1 MTPEKEQKKGGSRLA
16 GPAAAEGGKRPR
28 KKLTPRQKAAR
39 AAYITVTVLAAIV
52 VAVFAV
58 SRLLFIKPDI
68 SQSGGRPETP
78 TESGGTET
86 ETPSVYGS
94 GRKEDFFTF
103 LVIGRDTG
111 GGGNTDTILL
121 AAYDVPNQALNVM
134 SIPRDTMVNVSWDI
148 KRINSVYNY
157 AGGGEEG
164 IEALDREISQL
175 VGFVPDFQVVVEWE
189 AVGELVDAI
198 DGVWFDV
205 PRNMNYDDPT
215 QDLHIHLQKGYQ
227 LLDGEAA
234 MGVIRYRHDNDS
246 RYGYADGDLG
256 RIKTQQA
263 FLKAVV
269 EQCLQIENVARIQ
282 QLAEVFNKNVTTNLS
297 IQNLFW
303 FGQQAIFGGL
313 EMENVNFVTMPC
325 TNKSV
330 WSRSVGNMQSYVV
343 PNTGEL
349 VDLVNE
355 CFNPYLEDLSSKELD
370 IMYVNA
376 DGTIGS
382 STGHLEDTTHN
393 GAWIAHQSAPEETEP
408 PEETELPEESALPE
422 ETETAA
428 PGETAAPEET
438 APPTDTEPP
447 EASATPS
454 PAPGE
459 DGGESTAQ
467 PSEAPEASETPGAQP
482 SETPSATPTPAPESS
497 DPDAPPEGIPIL

>member
-1 MTPEKEQKKGGSRLA
+1 MTPEKEHKKGGSRLA
-16 GPAAAEGGKRPR
+16 GSSPERRAKKPR
-28 KKLTPRQKAAR
+28 KPLTSKQKALR

-52 VAVFAV
+52 VVVFAV
-58 SRLLFIKPDI
+58 SKLLFIKPEV
-68 SQSGGRPETP
+68 SPSGELPQVP
-78 TESGGTET
+78 AESGSLET

-121 AAYDVPNQALNVM
+121 AAYDVPNQKLNVM
-134 SIPRDTMVNVSWDI
+134 SVPRDTMVNVSWDI
-148 KRINSVYNY
+148 KRINSVYNMY
-157 AGGGEEG
+157 GGGDDG
-164 IEALDREISQL
+164 IEALDQEISQL
-175 VGFVPDFQVVVEWE
+175 VGFVPDFQVVVEWD

-198 DGVWFDV
+198 GGVWFDV

-215 QDLHIHLQKGYQ
+215 QDLHIHINKGYQ

-234 MGVIRYRHDNDS
+234 MGVIRYRHDNDM

-269 EQCLQIENVARIQ
+269 EQCLKIENVARIR
-282 QLAEVFNKNVTTNLS
+282 QLAEVFNKNVTTNLTV
-297 IQNLFW
+297 QNLLW

-330 WSRSVGNMQSYVV
+330 WSRSIGGMLSYVV
-343 PNTGEL
+343 PNTDEL

-370 IMYVNA
+370 IMYVNS

-393 GAWIAHQSAPEETEP
+393 GRVHSQPSQSTTTPTPVESETP
-408 PEETELPEESALPE
+408 V
-422 ETETAA
+422 ETET
-428 PGETAAPEET
+428 TAPEET
-438 APPTDTEPP
+438 AVPGESTTPSVTESPDPSESPSTTP
-447 EASATPS
+447 EAGS
-454 PAPGE
+454 
-459 DGGESTAQ
+459 GESTAQ
-467 PSEAPEASETPGAQP
+467 PSETPETSSEPSAQP
-482 SETPSATPTPAPESS
+482 SETPAATPTPAPTPVPETDSQ
-497 DPDAPPEGIPIL
+497 DGPPEGIPIL

>member
-16 GPAAAEGGKRPR
+16 RPAAAEGGKKPR
-28 KKLTPRQKAAR
+28 KKLTPKQKATR

-52 VAVFAV
+52 VVVFAV

-68 SQSGGRPETP
+68 SQSGGRPEVP
-78 TESGGTET
+78 TQDGEVET

-111 GGGNTDTILL
+111 GGGNTDTLML
-121 AAYDVPNQALNVM
+121 ASYDVPNQKLNVM

-157 AGGGEEG
+157 AGGGDDG
-164 IEALDREISQL
+164 IEALDKEISQL
-175 VGFVPDFQVVVEWE
+175 VGFVPDFQVAVEWE

-215 QDLHIHLQKGYQ
+215 QDLHIHIEKGYQ
-227 LLDGEAA
+227 LLDGEDA
-234 MGVIRYRHDNDS
+234 MGVIRYRHDNDM

-269 EQCLQIENVARIQ
+269 EQCLQIKNVARIQ

-297 IQNLFW
+297 IQNLLW

-330 WSRSVGNMQSYVV
+330 WSRSYNSMQSYVV
-343 PNTGEL
+343 PNTDEL

-355 CFNPYLEDLSSKELD
+355 CFNPYLEDLSARELD

-382 STGHLEDTTHN
+382 STGKLEDTTHN
-393 GAWIAHQSAPEETEP
+393 SAWIAYKSTPAETE
-408 PEETELPEESALPE
+408 TPEESALPE
-422 ETETAA
+422 GTESVA
-428 PGETAAPEET
+428 PEETAAPEET
-438 APPTDTEPP
+438 TTPTDTESP
-447 EASATPS
+447 EASASPS
-454 PAPGE
+454 PAPSEG
-459 DGGESTAQ
+459 GGESTAQ
-467 PSEAPEASETPGAQP
+467 PSETPEVSVEPSAQP
-482 SETPSATPTPAPESS
+482 SETPAATPTPAPTAAPETDSA
-497 DPDAPPEGIPIL
+497 DGPPEGIPIL

>member
-16 GPAAAEGGKRPR
+16 RPAAVEGGKKPR
-28 KKLTPRQKAAR
+28 KKLTPKQKATR

-52 VAVFAV
+52 VVVFAV
-58 SRLLFIKPDI
+58 SKLLFIKPDI
-68 SQSGGRPETP
+68 SQSGGRPEVP
-78 TESGGTET
+78 TQDGEVET

-111 GGGNTDTILL
+111 GGGNTDTLML
-121 AAYDVPNQALNVM
+121 ASYDVPNQKLNVM

-157 AGGGEEG
+157 AGGGDDG
-164 IEALDREISQL
+164 IEALDKEISQL
-175 VGFVPDFQVVVEWE
+175 VGFVPDFQVAVEWE

-215 QDLHIHLQKGYQ
+215 QDLHIHIEKGYQ
-227 LLDGEAA
+227 LLDGEDA
-234 MGVIRYRHDNDS
+234 MGVIRYRHDNDM

-269 EQCLQIENVARIQ
+269 EQCLQIKNVARIQ

-297 IQNLFW
+297 IQNLLW

-330 WSRSVGNMQSYVV
+330 WSRSYNSMQSYVV
-343 PNTGEL
+343 PNTDEL

-355 CFNPYLEDLSSKELD
+355 CFNPYLEDLSARELD
-370 IMYVNA
+370 IMYVNS

-382 STGHLEDTTHN
+382 STGKLEDTTHN
-393 GAWIAHQSAPEETEP
+393 SAWIAHKSAPAETE
-408 PEETELPEESALPE
+408 TPEESALPE

-428 PGETAAPEET
+428 PEETGAPGETTPPADTGSPET
-438 APPTDTEPP
+438 
-447 EASATPS
+447 SPS
-454 PAPGE
+454 PAPSEG
-459 DGGESTAQ
+459 GGESTAQ
-467 PSEAPEASETPGAQP
+467 PSETPEASETPGAQP
-482 SETPSATPTPAPESS
+482 SETPAATPTPAPESS
-497 DPDAPPEGIPIL
+497 SPDGPPEGIPIL

>member
-1 MTPEKEQKKGGSRLA
+1 MTAEREQKKGGSRLA
-16 GPAAAEGGKRPR
+16 GASEPKPPKKPR
-28 KKLTPRQKAAR
+28 RKLTPKQKAMR
-39 AAYITVTVLAAIV
+39 AVYITVTVLAALV
-52 VAVFAV
+52 VIGFAV
-58 SRLLFIKPDI
+58 SKLLFVKPDI
-68 SQSGGRPETP
+68 SQSGGRPEVS
-78 TESGGTET
+78 TEDGEADT

-111 GGGNTDTILL
+111 GGGNTDTILV
-121 AAYDVPNQALNVM
+121 ASYDVPNQKLNVM

-148 KRINSVYNY
+148 KKINSVYNY
-157 AGGGEEG
+157 AGGGDEG
-164 IEALDREISQL
+164 IDALDKEISQL

-215 QDLHIHLQKGYQ
+215 QDLHIHINKGYQ

-234 MGVIRYRHDNDS
+234 MGVIRYRHDNDM

-269 EQCLQIENVARIQ
+269 EQCLKIENVARIR
-282 QLAEVFNKNVTTNLS
+282 QLAEVFNKNVTTNLTV
-297 IQNLFW
+297 QNLLW

-330 WSRSVGNMQSYVV
+330 WSRSIGGMLSYVV
-343 PNTGEL
+343 PNTDEL

-370 IMYVNA
+370 IMYVNS

-393 GAWIAHQSAPEETEP
+393 GRVHSQPSQSTTTPTPVESETP
-408 PEETELPEESALPE
+408 V
-422 ETETAA
+422 ETET
-428 PGETAAPEET
+428 TAPEET
-438 APPTDTEPP
+438 AVPGESTTPSVTESPDPSESPSTTP
-447 EASATPS
+447 EAGS
-454 PAPGE
+454 
-459 DGGESTAQ
+459 GESTAQ
-467 PSEAPEASETPGAQP
+467 PSETPETSSEPSAQP
-482 SETPSATPTPAPESS
+482 SETPAATPTPAPTPVPETDSQ
-497 DPDAPPEGIPIL
+497 DGPPEGIPIL